1 MLRRALPHGLILV
14 PLCKQNP
21 ESLCEAV
28 IGERTVLGLQRPAE
42 VKCNMEGH
50 SGAQKADQV
59 AELAGRR
66 TNF

>member
-1 MLRRALPHGLILV
+1 MLSRALPHGLILV
-14 PLCKQNP
+14 SLCKQNP
-21 ESLCEAV
+21 RSFCEEV
-28 IGERTVLGLQRPAE
+28 IGEKTVLGLQRPAE